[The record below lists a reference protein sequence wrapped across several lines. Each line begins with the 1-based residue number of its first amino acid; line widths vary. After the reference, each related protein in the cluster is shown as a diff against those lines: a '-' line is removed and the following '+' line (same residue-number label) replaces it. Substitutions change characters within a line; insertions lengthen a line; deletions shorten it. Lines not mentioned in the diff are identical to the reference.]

1 MKGSQLMDASHGDQR
16 DAPQSKLQTQ
26 RSFTLGKSK
35 GPLFLSAQ
43 LSETD
48 NNQAACNY
56 RSRPRALNSPRKC
69 LHSDT
74 QLVNVPLLGG
84 SASKYTLKNTRAH
97 CVSEECG
104 YTGSHWILPNS
115 GRIIPFLKVSQLS
128 GYRMQMGTPLVSLQT
143 HCHLLHFQ

>member
-1 MKGSQLMDASHGDQR
+1 MKGSQLRDASHGDQR
-16 DAPQSKLQTQ
+16 DAPQSKLQAQ
-26 RSFTLGKSK
+26 RSFTLGKSQ
-35 GPLFLSAQ
+35 GPLFLSEQ
-43 LSETD
+43 LFETD

-74 QLVNVPLLGG
+74 QLVNMPLLWD
-84 SASKYTLKNTRAH
+84 SASKHTLKTMRAP
-97 CVSEECG
+97 CVSGECG
-104 YTGSHWILPNS
+104 YTGSHWILPS
-115 GRIIPFLKVSQLS
+115 SERTVAFLKVSQPS